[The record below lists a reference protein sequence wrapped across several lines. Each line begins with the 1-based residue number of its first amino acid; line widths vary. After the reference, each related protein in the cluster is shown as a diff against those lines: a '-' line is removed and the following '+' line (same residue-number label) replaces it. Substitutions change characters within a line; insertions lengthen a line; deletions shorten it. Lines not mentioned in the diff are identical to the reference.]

1 MLTFSSKACIF
12 IKEIKFQM
20 FGMPDANYAAITVIA
35 CDILAS

>member
-20 FGMPDANYAAITVIA
+20 FGMPDANYAAITVNA
-35 CDILAS
+35 GGVLPS